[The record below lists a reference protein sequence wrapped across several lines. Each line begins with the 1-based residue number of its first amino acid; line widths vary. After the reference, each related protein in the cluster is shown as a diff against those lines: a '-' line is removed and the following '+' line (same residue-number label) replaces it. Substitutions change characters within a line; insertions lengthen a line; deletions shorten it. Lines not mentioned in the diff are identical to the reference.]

1 MEIENCRVMHVIIEQ
16 VDPVDRTSAAGVM
29 WFAASKFIIFFVINI
44 VMLMLFIPSSYE
56 LISENKRRKQMN
68 DRASA
73 ANRLSLAQNQV
84 QTIETVFNM

>member
-1 MEIENCRVMHVIIEQ
+1 MEIENCRVMHVIINQ
-16 VDPVDRTSAAGVM
+16 IDPVDRTSAAGVM
-29 WFAASKFIIFFVINI
+29 WFAASKFILFFVINI